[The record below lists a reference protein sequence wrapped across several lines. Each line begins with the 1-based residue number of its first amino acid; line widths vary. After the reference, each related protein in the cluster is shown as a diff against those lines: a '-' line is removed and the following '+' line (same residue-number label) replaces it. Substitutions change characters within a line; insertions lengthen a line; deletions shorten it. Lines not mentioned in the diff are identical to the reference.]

1 MRIPLNPDSKVPLYR
16 QIEGTIRE
24 AILNGSL
31 EAETRLPPTRKLA
44 EELGVSRI
52 TIQNAYLE
60 LESDGLIA
68 AHEGSGTIVLP
79 GMADLLPDQQSD
91 SHEWPLWQQAF
102 AGEASL
108 NQPVTIEKPST
119 DMIRFLGVGDPR
131 EYPVRDLRKAI
142 QDVLP
147 QQQGETL
154 SYDGFQ
160 GGYLPL
166 RRTIS
171 HLLAS
176 QGIRAQAESV
186 LITSGSQQ
194 ALSLICQMLLKPGDV
209 ILVESPTYNLALALF
224 DSLQLKIINI
234 PVDQFGMCV
243 DQLESILQQYHPRL
257 IYTIPN
263 FQNPS
268 GVCMSASRRREL
280 VALAD
285 HYQIPICED
294 DFVGDLRF
302 DGRSKPALK
311 ALDPGGRVLYLGTFS
326 KMLMPGLRVG
336 YLVVEGPVFTELQ
349 KLKRVHD
356 LTTSPFMQR
365 VLYEFVN
372 VGRYQSY
379 IRRSCRMYRQRRDA
393 TVRAIRKYF
402 GHELDFIIP
411 HGGLFLWLKLPGGCT
426 VTELFKAA
434 ITEGVEFA
442 PGTRFF
448 ADQQVGES
456 FLRLNYAPLLPHE
469 IEEGIR
475 RIYIAFQQIK
485 KNSREMKI
493 G

>member
-1 MRIPLNPDSKVPLYR
+1 MRIPINSQSKEPLYK
-16 QIEGTIRE
+16 QIEKHIRNAIQDGTLQ
-24 AILNGSL
+24 AD
-31 EAETRLPPTRKLA
+31 THLPPTRKLA

-52 TIQNAYLE
+52 TVQNAYLE

-68 AHEGSGTIVLP
+68 AREGSGTVVLP
-79 GMADLLPDQQSD
+79 SINELLPNQQND
-91 SHEWPLWQQAF
+91 IVEWPLWQQTFNTDDAHI
-102 AGEASL
+102 S
-108 NQPVTIEKPST
+108 IEEST
-119 DMIRFLGVGDPR
+119 EKQENPIRFLGVGDPR
-131 EYPVRDLRKAI
+131 EYPVRDLRKAV
-142 QDVLP
+142 QDVLN

-154 SYDGFQ
+154 SYDDFQ

-176 QGIRAQAESV
+176 QGIRANPDNV

-194 ALSLICQMLLKPGDV
+194 ALSLVCQALLKPGDV
-209 ILVESPTYNLALALF
+209 ILVERPTYNLALELF
-224 DSLQLKIINI
+224 EMLQLKIVSI

-243 DQLESILQQYHPRL
+243 DQLEQILQRNHPRL

-285 HYQIPICED
+285 RYHVPICED
-294 DFVGDLRF
+294 DFVGDLRY

-311 ALDPGGRVLYLGTFS
+311 ALDPGGRVLYIGTFS

-336 YLVVEGPVFTELQ
+336 YLVVEGPIFTQLQ
-349 KLKRVHD
+349 KQKRVHD

-365 VLYEFVN
+365 VLFEFVN

-379 IRRSCRMYRQRRDA
+379 IRRSCRLYRQRRDA
-393 TVRAIRKYF
+393 TVRSIRKYF
-402 GHELDFIIP
+402 GHELEFVIP
-411 HGGLFLWLKLPGGCT
+411 HGGLFLWIKLPAGCNAMD
-426 VTELFKAA
+426 LFNVAVK
-434 ITEGVEFA
+434 EGVEFA

-448 ADQQVGES
+448 VEKQMGDN
-456 FLRLNYAPLLPHE
+456 FIRLNYAPLLPEE
-469 IEEGIR
+469 IDEGVR
-475 RIYIAFQQIK
+475 RLRIAYQK
-485 KNSREMKI
+485 CLR
-493 G
+493 

>member
-1 MRIPLNPDSKVPLYR
+1 MRIPLNPDSKTPLYR
-16 QIEGTIRE
+16 QIEHYIRE
-24 AILNGSL
+24 AILDGSL
-31 EAETRLPPTRKLA
+31 EANTHLPPTRKLA

-52 TIQNAYLE
+52 TVQNAYLE

-68 AHEGSGTIVLP
+68 AREGSGTIVLP
-79 GMADLLPDQQSD
+79 SMNELLPKQQND
-91 SHEWPLWQQAF
+91 ILEWPLWQQAF
-102 AGEASL
+102 SSE
-108 NQPVTIEKPST
+108 TIHFPGRST
-119 DMIRFLGVGDPR
+119 EQNSEHKICFLGVGDPR
-131 EYPVRDLRKAI
+131 EYPVRDFRKAV
-142 QDVLP
+142 QDVLK

-154 SYDGFQ
+154 SYDEFQ
-160 GGYLPL
+160 GGYMPL

-176 QGIRAQAESV
+176 QGIHVRAENV

-194 ALSLICQMLLKPGDV
+194 ALSLICQVLLKPGDV
-209 ILVESPTYNLALALF
+209 ILVESPTYNLALELF
-224 DSLQLKIINI
+224 ESLQLKIISI

-243 DQLESILQQYHPRL
+243 DQVEPILQRYHPRL

-285 HYQIPICED
+285 RYQIPICED
-294 DFVGDLRF
+294 DFVGDLRY

-311 ALDPGGRVLYLGTFS
+311 ALDPGGRVLYIGTFS

-336 YLVVEGPVFTELQ
+336 FMVAEGPVTAQLQ
-349 KLKRVHD
+349 KYKRVHD

-379 IRRSCRMYRQRRDA
+379 IRRSSRMYRQRRDA

-402 GHELDFIIP
+402 GHELKFVIP
-411 HGGLFLWLKLPGGCT
+411 HGGLFLWLKLPKGYQA
-426 VTELFKAA
+426 TELFKAA
-434 ITEGVEFA
+434 IKEGVEFA

-448 ADQQVGES
+448 VDKKIGEE
-456 FLRLNYAPLLPHE
+456 FIRLNYAPLLPEE
-469 IEEGIR
+469 IDEGIR
-475 RIYIAFQQIK
+475 RFRLAYQKANNI
-485 KNSREMKI
+485 
-493 G
+493 